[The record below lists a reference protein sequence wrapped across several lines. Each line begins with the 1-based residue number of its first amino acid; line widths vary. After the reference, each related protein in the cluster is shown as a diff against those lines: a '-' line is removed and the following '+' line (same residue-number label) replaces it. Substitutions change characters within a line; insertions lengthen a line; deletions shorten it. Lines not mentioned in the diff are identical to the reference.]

1 MIAVVMT
8 SSIDLSLIRYVAGRK
23 GESAARLRQA
33 AAYAYGGDLKVRMAL
48 DQVRPV
54 TLAMEATVRFWQTVG
69 KNRLLGNAVRVG
81 ERQFPRLYALLQG
94 CADVLQIPVPA
105 LYITPELGYLNAH
118 TFGATDDATIVLGG
132 ALVDHLTDEQL
143 TFVLG
148 HECGHIQ
155 NNHMVYLTTLHY
167 LTTAANLFVR
177 WITQPAALAL
187 NAWSRRAEITCDRA
201 GLLCTRDLSAA
212 EEALVKTAVGSRRL
226 YGDINVDEY
235 LQQLG
240 QGQAGPGRIAELL
253 STHPYLPKRVKAL
266 RLFADTSFFR
276 AVRGEPPGQGGTKDA
291 CDADVAALLGVL

>member
-1 MIAVVMT
+1 MT
-8 SSIDLSLIRYVAGRK
+8 SPLDLSLVRYVAARK
-23 GESAARLRQA
+23 GEADARFREA
-33 AAYAYGGDLKVRMAL
+33 GAYAYAGDLKVRMAL

-54 TLAMEATVRFWQTVG
+54 TLAMEAAVRFWQTVG

-81 ERQFPRLYALLQG
+81 ERQFPRLHALVRL
-94 CADVLQIPVPA
+94 CADALQIPVPA
-105 LYITPELGYLNAH
+105 LYVTPELGYLNAH

-132 ALVDHLTDEQL
+132 ALVDHLTDEEL

-201 GLLCTRDLSAA
+201 GLLCTRDLKSGEA
-212 EEALVKTAVGSRRL
+212 ALVKTAVGSQRL

-240 QGQAGPGRIAELL
+240 QAQAGPGRIAELL

-276 AVRGEPPGQGGTKDA
+276 SVCGQPPGTGGTKDA
-291 CDADVAALLGVL
+291 CDAAVADLLGVL